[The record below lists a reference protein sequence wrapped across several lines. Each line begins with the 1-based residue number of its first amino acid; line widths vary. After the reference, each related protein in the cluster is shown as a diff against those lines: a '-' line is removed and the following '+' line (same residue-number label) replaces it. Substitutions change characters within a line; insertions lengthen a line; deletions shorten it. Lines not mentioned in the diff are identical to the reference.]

1 MSNKTAL
8 KEFIKWGDKMMKD
21 YPMKEL
27 GFGQAIDKAVELL
40 ALEEQTEISDEE
52 IEQKSVEYSTDTAT
66 KDFCEPCCHD
76 FQNGAKW
83 YREQLK
89 GGNNA

>member
-1 MSNKTAL
+1 MEKQTSIDWFINKLPIRMKNYLREEIETAR
-8 KEFIKWGDKMMKD
+8 KMHNQ
-21 YPMKEL
+21 E
-27 GFGQAIDKAVELL
+27 I
-40 ALEEQTEISDEE
+40 EISDEE
-52 IEQKSVEYSTDTAT
+52 IEQKSVEYSTDNET

-89 GGNNA
+89 KKGL